1 MPRRPTRLLLLALW
15 VLVSGGAALPH
26 TINDAPAA
34 PPVEEEAAL
43 DPAAAAT
50 FQGGTSSSGS
60 IEAETRIEV
69 EEAPWDQIDTLGSDP
84 SHHRALKGKKFGGG
98 IGGAG

>member
-26 TINDAPAA
+26 TMNDAPAA
-34 PPVEEEAAL
+34 PPVEEAAL

-50 FQGGTSSSGS
+50 FQGGTSSSGL

-69 EEAPWDQIDTLGSDP
+69 EEAPWDQIDAFGSEP
-84 SHHRALKGKKFGGG
+84 SHHRALKGKKYGGG
-98 IGGAG
+98 IAG